1 MIQFSQYL
9 IEVKK
14 DSKTLY
20 AFDMDETLFAHD
32 HNKLRVHVVNQI
44 GDRVRS
50 LTNQEFNSHQ
60 LSPGHRY
67 DFSEFRS
74 SDVFT
79 KSAKPIRSMLAKLKA
94 IQRNGGKTAI
104 VTARADLDDQPKFAH
119 HMRKYGIDIG
129 QTHVHRAGNLDM
141 KGPKAKAAI
150 ISALI
155 EKHKH
160 DKVHLYDDHPGNLEE
175 FLKLKKRHPNV
186 EFNAHHVDHDPKTGN
201 VKITTRKI

>member
-1 MIQFSQYL
+1 MLRFSQL
-9 IEVKK
+9 ILEAKQ
-14 DSKTLY
+14 DSKSLH

-32 HNKLRVHVVNQI
+32 HNKLRVHVTDQL
-44 GDRVRS
+44 GRRVRS

-60 LSPGHRY
+60 LPAGHRY

-79 KSAKPIRSMLAKLKA
+79 KSAQPIRKMLAKLKA

-129 QTHVHRAGNLDM
+129 QTHVYRAGNLNM

-155 EKHKH
+155 QKHGH

-201 VKITTRKI
+201 VRVTTRKI